1 MNTERRSTDEAELAT
16 TLRQVDD
23 VRRRTRAAVHP
34 VWFPMLL
41 FGLLGL
47 ASIPFALAG
56 DGLGT
61 ALFWLVA
68 GPAGGMATS
77 RHYRNRA
84 LSVGAGMR
92 GRAHGAIGAAIFFG
106 AWAGGA
112 LTHSATAPMLAIA
125 AGYLGFAYLEKS
137 WPVAAVAA
145 ALAGAAAVVALT
157 DPARGDIIL
166 ALVFGLAFTG
176 TGLLLRR
183 RDRD

>member
-1 MNTERRSTDEAELAT
+1 MDTERRSADQAELAI
-16 TLRQVDD
+16 TLRQVEE
-23 VRRRTRAAVHP
+23 VRHRTRAAVHS

-47 ASIPFALAG
+47 ASIPFAFAG
-56 DGLGT
+56 DGAGT

-68 GPAGGMATS
+68 GPAGGVVTS

-92 GRAHGAIGAAIFFG
+92 GAAYVGIGAAIFLG
-106 AWAGGA
+106 AWTGGA
-112 LTHSATAPMLAIA
+112 VTHSATVPMLAIA

-137 WPVAAVAA
+137 RPVAVVATG
-145 ALAGAAAVVALT
+145 LAGAAVVVAVT
-157 DPARGDIIL
+157 DPPRADVIL

-183 RDRD
+183 RDRG